1 MILSRKKE
9 ISIRKVLGA
18 STSNIVSMLSK
29 DFVKLI
35 LVSVLI
41 ASSLAWT
48 AIQLW
53 LQHFAYRIDMNLLII
68 FAVALG
74 ALVIA
79 IATVSIQGV
88 RAAVANPV
96 NSLHDK

>member
-1 MILSRKKE
+1 
-9 ISIRKVLGA
+9 VLGA